1 MVDYF
6 DDGVQ
11 GSTSARRASSML
23 PIRRPRGG
31 NVLDIAGENR
41 VATYQTAKAE
51 THREDEED
59 ALLKQKRRQ
68 TRLFKL
74 SDLVKWDDVGD
85 EMDLRCRVKM
95 LGAPSP
101 ASIHETRAKSVLPFA
116 SAKPRTTSTQRAS
129 IEIDKRGYSRRSR
142 AQEVLFVDDKT
153 GQQIK
158 ASMLADTYLTL
169 LNAQEEVQK

>member
-1 MVDYF
+1 M
-6 DDGVQ
+6 
-11 GSTSARRASSML
+11 
-23 PIRRPRGG
+23 
-31 NVLDIAGENR
+31 LDIAGENR

-129 IEIDKRGYSRRSR
+129 IEIDVSAVSTCYCGITRELYMYSVLPRTYDYR
-142 AQEVLFVDDKT
+142 AFFWSFC
-153 GQQIK
+153 
-158 ASMLADTYLTL
+158 APL
-169 LNAQEEVQK
+169 LSA